1 MMASLGGEGKANAQ
15 PNILF
20 FPRAKMLPNHVI
32 SNPHVTEIGRAD
44 QEGCSLARA
53 ILG

>member
-1 MMASLGGEGKANAQ
+1 MRTLYMEAPEREK

-20 FPRAKMLPNHVI
+20 FPRAKMLTNHVI

-44 QEGCSLARA
+44 H
-53 ILG
+53 